1 MSVNKVI
8 LVGNVGKDP
17 ETRYL
22 EGGTAVCS
30 FSLATSETYKNRDGE
45 KVTNT
50 EWHNVVLW
58 RGLAEVAEKYVRKG
72 SQLFIEGRIKSR
84 SWDDRDGNKRYT
96 TEIIGDNMQML
107 GKRSD
112 DSGMSS
118 NSGASYQASAQSQPS
133 QTPAAPSQPAQSP
146 AAPTQPAQTQA
157 AQAQETPAQ
166 PAQPAQ
172 SPSPSQ
178 NSGTGNNSQENGF
191 NDVGN
196 ESGGAD
202 DLPF

>member
-30 FSLATSETYKNRDGE
+30 FSLATSETYRNRDGE
-45 KVTNT
+45 KVTTT

-58 RGLAEVAEKYVRKG
+58 RGLAGVAEKYVKKG
-72 SQLFIEGRIKSR
+72 SQLYIEGRIRSR

-96 TEIIGDNMQML
+96 TEIVGDNMQML
-107 GKRSD
+107 GKRAD
-112 DSGMSS
+112 DTGLQQ
-118 NSGASYQASAQSQPS
+118 GASETTQASG
-133 QTPAAPSQPAQSP
+133 T
-146 AAPTQPAQTQA
+146 TQA
-157 AQAQETPAQ
+157 SNPQAEPGE
-166 PAQPAQ
+166 
-172 SPSPSQ
+172 S
-178 NSGTGNNSQENGF
+178 SQEKKF
-191 NDVGN
+191 NDLG
-196 ESGGAD
+196 EEPGGSD